1 MDSNGTL
8 FSAQMSLFGEDEF
21 SSFDYKRD
29 GLPVYPGQGWYDED
43 LQDIAEA
50 APKHD
55 TNVEICAA
63 PPAPVTEQE
72 AEPALPAFRQIV
84 NCLRECTTDELEIL
98 EESTQLRII
107 PTMTP
112 EAPRETRGEDEPRA
126 WDIETSTLAEME
138 PDDSMCRTT
147 PMIDQSEIGE
157 EQEKQEMATVLGPPP
172 PERPRGDRDTEGWDS
187 AERSQAQQ
195 LRVIQDSHE
204 VEVHVPEFHI
214 TEVPVQ
220 KQIVIEKPQF
230 EIDERSITTPVK
242 VESHE
247 VNVEEQ
253 TKTTQ
258 VMVTGHKV
266 EVTEDTKVS
275 TASVMSHAL
284 NVMQETVTT
293 QVPVVAHDV
302 NVQKEL
308 KHTTVPVVGHDT

>member
-1 MDSNGTL
+1 MDSAHGEDSNGTL

-107 PTMTP
+107 PTLTT

-126 WDIETSTLAEME
+126 WDIETSTLAGIE
-138 PDDSMCRTT
+138 PDDSMCRTS

-172 PERPRGDRDTEGWDS
+172 PERPRGCLGDDVP
-187 AERSQAQQ
+187 
-195 LRVIQDSHE
+195 LRLLWWPWFD
-204 VEVHVPEFHI
+204 
-214 TEVPVQ
+214 PV
-220 KQIVIEKPQF
+220 F
-230 EIDERSITTPVK
+230 S
-242 VESHE
+242 
-247 VNVEEQ
+247 
-253 TKTTQ
+253 
-258 VMVTGHKV
+258 
-266 EVTEDTKVS
+266 
-275 TASVMSHAL
+275 
-284 NVMQETVTT
+284 
-293 QVPVVAHDV
+293 DV
-302 NVQKEL
+302 GL
-308 KHTTVPVVGHDT
+308 CDD